1 MVSTDDFTSQ
11 YRCGCHRPPSCQ
23 EVCGPGVK
31 NRISWFMDL
40 HGWPRHLDALNA
52 RLHARQAGPTW
63 ITAVF
68 QRRKRLDLKVFSG
81 TPPCKD
87 QWVKNSAGERFCETM
102 IELCNYDIWDKESL
116 CADGS
121 CSTRGGG
128 PTYSIELI
136 YECRKWFTDVF
147 VYRQAYHPMSWIQPG
162 ANANFLVLIRT
173 SLIVGLYMA
182 GEQQIELVPLR
193 SVLPRHI
200 LTFLPLPRSLNCK
213 PCCWS
218 NHPLWW
224 VVCSSHSRN
233 CTMKCWMV
241 VGFLPFEP
249 KSFRLRNLSFKVSGL
264 ILKGMIYIVMN
275 VDTRSC
281 KCFLGLFMIFV

>member
-1 MVSTDDFTSQ
+1 MVAFSPASLSCKAFNIATVCRLPSSKLSWEATNMNCLAMVSTDDFTSQ

-136 YECRKWFTDVF
+136 YECRK
-147 VYRQAYHPMSWIQPG
+147 
-162 ANANFLVLIRT
+162 
-173 SLIVGLYMA
+173 
-182 GEQQIELVPLR
+182 
-193 SVLPRHI
+193 
-200 LTFLPLPRSLNCK
+200 
-213 PCCWS
+213 
-218 NHPLWW
+218 
-224 VVCSSHSRN
+224 
-233 CTMKCWMV
+233 
-241 VGFLPFEP
+241 
-249 KSFRLRNLSFKVSGL
+249 
-264 ILKGMIYIVMN
+264 
-275 VDTRSC
+275 
-281 KCFLGLFMIFV
+281 